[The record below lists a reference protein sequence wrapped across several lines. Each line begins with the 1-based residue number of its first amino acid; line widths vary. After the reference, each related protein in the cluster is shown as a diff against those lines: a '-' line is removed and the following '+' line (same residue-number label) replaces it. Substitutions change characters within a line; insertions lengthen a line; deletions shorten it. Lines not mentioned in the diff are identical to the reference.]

1 MKTIDEIQEYCV
13 QVDLNDPSNE
23 STEDDIRSFYDE
35 QSLEYVLEI
44 YSTYLGLED
53 YKRDNPED
61 YKKTYG
67 LDILSVLEF
76 ESSNYMVDMPFFR
89 ETMDHLDNLTIRGD
103 KNAWL

>member
-23 STEDDIRSFYDE
+23 STEDDIRSFYDK
-35 QSLEYVLEI
+35 QSLEYILDI
-44 YSTYLGLED
+44 YSAYLGLKD

-67 LDILSVLEF
+67 LDILSVLES
-76 ESSNYMVDMPFFR
+76 ESPKYMVDMPFFK
-89 ETMDHLDNLTIRGD
+89 ETMDHLDNLTIRGERND
-103 KNAWL
+103 

>member
-1 MKTIDEIQEYCV
+1 MKTIDEIKEYCV

-76 ESSNYMVDMPFFR
+76 ESSNYMVDMPFFK
-89 ETMDHLDNLTIRGD
+89 ETMDHLDNLTIRGKRND
-103 KNAWL
+103 

>member
-23 STEDDIRSFYDE
+23 LTEDDIRSFYDK
-35 QSLEYVLEI
+35 QSLEYVLDI
-44 YSTYLGLED
+44 YSAHLCLKD

-76 ESSNYMVDMPFFR
+76 ESSNYMVDMPFFK
-89 ETMDHLDNLTIRGD
+89 ETMDHLDKLTIRGD
-103 KNAWL
+103 KND

>member
-67 LDILSVLEF
+67 LDILSVLES
-76 ESSNYMVDMPFFR
+76 ESSNYMLDMPFFR
-89 ETMDHLDNLTIRGD
+89 ETMDHLDKLTIRGD

>member
-67 LDILSVLEF
+67 LDILSVLES

-89 ETMDHLDNLTIRGD
+89 ETMDHLDKLTIRGD